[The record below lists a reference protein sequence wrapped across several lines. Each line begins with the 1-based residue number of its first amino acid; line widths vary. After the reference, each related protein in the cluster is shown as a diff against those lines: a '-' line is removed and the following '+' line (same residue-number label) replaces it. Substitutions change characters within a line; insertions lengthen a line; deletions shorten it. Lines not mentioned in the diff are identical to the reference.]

1 MKIALDLTLSFMPG
15 EHHQAVSRS
24 RRIIGERELQ
34 LELVEE
40 TEAREGG
47 IGHEGRV
54 AELVAAAEPGAG
66 DVDGCNVRKTKKNHL
81 CPICVSA
88 CVGVCVG

>member
-1 MKIALDLTLSFMPG
+1 MPG

-24 RRIIGERELQ
+24 GRIIDERELQ

-47 IGHEGRV
+47 IGQEGRV
-54 AELVAAAEPGAG
+54 AELVASAEPGAS
-66 DVDGCNVRKTKKNHL
+66 DVDGCNV
-81 CPICVSA
+81 
-88 CVGVCVG
+88 

>member
-1 MKIALDLTLSFMPG
+1 MPG

-54 AELVAAAEPGAG
+54 AELVTSAEPGAS
-66 DVDGCNVRKTKKNHL
+66 DVDGCNVRKTKKMCVQFVTKVCL
-81 CPICVSA
+81 C
-88 CVGVCVG
+88 GVMLPESGESRP